1 MTHST
6 YCDPGLLSDLCTHR
20 QRICGNQQILE
31 IGPGDN
37 AYVRMYG
44 TAEIIR
50 RGKVTGITIL
60 WDDTKDK

>member
-1 MTHST
+1 
-6 YCDPGLLSDLCTHR
+6 
-20 QRICGNQQILE
+20 
-31 IGPGDN
+31 
-37 AYVRMYG
+37 MYG